1 MTIIH
6 SENGILNGEGSG
18 LIVEFINR
26 YESIHGT
33 WKAYEF
39 YTSEEITFQTFDSAG
54 NLHDEV
60 SSTIFRL
67 EIGEGYEA
75 VLIANHDEYCVHED
89 VSYAFDVDKIVSQMK
104 EIESSIPDVQED
116 YNELNEEDE
125 EGDEY

>member
-6 SENGILNGEGSG
+6 NEEGILNAEGSG
-18 LIVEFINR
+18 LTVEFINQ

-39 YTSEEITFQTFDSAG
+39 YTSESITFQTFDKAG
-54 NLHDEV
+54 NLYDEV

-67 EIGEGYEA
+67 EIGEGYKS

-104 EIESSIPDVQED
+104 EIESSIPNVQED
-116 YNELNEEDE
+116 YNELNLEEDE
-125 EGDEY
+125 D